1 MRTSDPLVFQK
12 YEPGDYAACL
22 ALFDANCPE
31 FFAPNER
38 ADYRGFLDSSPGWYE
53 LSVVAGNLVG
63 AFGLDP
69 AQSALRWIMIHP
81 DAQGHGIGSA
91 IMKHVVDSARKAG
104 VSSIAI
110 AASQKS
116 APFFGKFGA
125 VERSIHENGWGPGLD
140 RIDMTLA
147 IDTYHNEFVSRGS
160 RP

>member
-1 MRTSDPLVFQK
+1 VRTSDPVVFLK
-12 YEPGDYAACL
+12 YEPGDDAACL

-69 AQSALRWIMIHP
+69 AHSALRWIMIHP
-81 DAQGHGIGSA
+81 DAQGRGIGSA
-91 IMKHVVDSARKAG
+91 IMKHVIDSARKG
-104 VSSIAI
+104 GMSSIAI

-116 APFFGKFGA
+116 APFFERFGA
-125 VERSIHENGWGPGLD
+125 VERSIQKNGWGPGLD

-147 IDTYHNEFVSRGS
+147 IDVDHNESVSRAP